1 MGKLDVLCKTYMSNN
16 EVFADAFNY
25 LLFDGKKK
33 IKPEDLKPLDTNTIS
48 IELKNSKI
56 SNAVQKNRDVFKVLS
71 AKRTD
76 DIGLLILGVENQIK
90 VHYAMPVRAMLYDS
104 LQYASQVD
112 MKSKENRKNKKASDS
127 DEFLSGFTRQ
137 DRLIPVITLVVYFG
151 SRAWDAPTNIRDM
164 FGKVKE
170 SIAKY
175 LPNYQM
181 NIISP
186 DLSDDE
192 LDKLSS
198 ELGVVMKFIKQSRDK
213 KKLLENI
220 EKSKDFRNVS
230 NLSATLMNE
239 VTGMNLKI
247 NKEKER
253 IDMCQALKEIIEDIR
268 TEERVKLKAE
278 KEKTKAEKEKT
289 KAEKEK
295 TKAEKEKTKA
305 EKEKTKAAL
314 LRIKELE
321 EMVKSLK
328 AQLKTA

>member
-1 MGKLDVLCKTYMSNN
+1 MGKLDVLCKKYMSDN

-33 IKPEDLKPLDTNTIS
+33 IKPEDLKPLDTNSIS
-48 IELKNSKI
+48 IELKNTKI

-76 DIGLLILGVENQIK
+76 DVGLLILGVENQIK

-112 MKSKENRKNKKASDS
+112 LKTKENRKNMKPSNS
-127 DEFLSGFTRQ
+127 DEFLSGFSKQ
-137 DRLIPVITLVVYFG
+137 DKLIPVITLVVYFG
-151 SRAWDAPTNIRDM
+151 SKSWDAPTNIRDM

-175 LPNYQM
+175 LPNYQI
-181 NIISP
+181 NLISP
-186 DLSDDE
+186 DLPNDE

-220 EKSKDFRNVS
+220 EKSKEFRSVS

-239 VTGMNLKI
+239 ATGMNLKI
-247 NKEKER
+247 SKEKEN
-253 IDMCQALKEIIEDIR
+253 IDMCQALKEIINDI
-268 TEERVKLKAE
+268 KKAE
-278 KEKTKAEKEKT
+278 KEKNKAAIKAEKEKN
-289 KAEKEK
+289 
-295 TKAEKEKTKA
+295 
-305 EKEKTKAAL
+305 KAAL
-314 LRIKELE
+314 QRIKELE
-321 EMVKSLK
+321 EMVKNLK

>member
-1 MGKLDVLCKTYMSNN
+1 MGKLDVLCKKYMSDN

-33 IKPEDLKPLDTNTIS
+33 IKPEDLKPLDTNSIS
-48 IELKNSKI
+48 IELKNTKV

-112 MKSKENRKNKKASDS
+112 LKTKENKKNKKASDS
-127 DEFLSGFTRQ
+127 DEFLSGFTKQ
-137 DRLIPVITLVVYFG
+137 DKLIPVITLVVYFG
-151 SRAWDAPTNIRDM
+151 SKSWDAPTNIRDM
-164 FGKVKE
+164 FANVKE

-175 LPNYQM
+175 LPNYQI
-181 NIISP
+181 NLISP
-186 DLSDDE
+186 DLPNDE
-192 LDKLSS
+192 LNKLSS

-230 NLSATLMNE
+230 NISATLMNE
-239 VTGMNLKI
+239 ATGMNLKI
-247 NKEKER
+247 SKEKEN
-253 IDMCQALKEIIEDIR
+253 IDMCQALKEIINDI
-268 TEERVKLKAE
+268 KKAE
-278 KEKTKAEKEKT
+278 KEKNKAAIKAEKEKN
-289 KAEKEK
+289 
-295 TKAEKEKTKA
+295 
-305 EKEKTKAAL
+305 KAAL
-314 LRIKELE
+314 QRIKELE
-321 EMVKSLK
+321 EMVKNLK

>member
-1 MGKLDVLCKTYMSNN
+1 MGKLDALCKKYMSDN

-25 LLFDGKKK
+25 LLFDGKQE
-33 IKPEDLKPLDTNTIS
+33 IKPEDLKPLDTNSIS
-48 IELKNSKI
+48 IELKGTKV

-71 AKRTD
+71 AKRTN

-112 MKSKENRKNKKASDS
+112 LKTKENRKNKKASDS
-127 DEFLSGFTRQ
+127 DEFLSGFSKQ
-137 DRLIPVITLVVYFG
+137 DKLIPVITLVVYFG
-151 SRAWDAPTNIRDM
+151 SRAWDGPTNIRDM
-164 FGKVKE
+164 FGNVKE

-181 NIISP
+181 NLISP
-186 DLSDDE
+186 DLSDE
-192 LDKLSS
+192 NLDKLSS
-198 ELGVVMKFIKQSRDK
+198 ELGLVLKFIKQSRDK

-230 NLSATLMNE
+230 NISATLMNE
-239 VTGMNLKI
+239 ATGMNLKI
-247 NKEKER
+247 NKEQEK

-268 TEERVKLKAE
+268 SEERVKLKAE
-278 KEKTKAEKEKT
+278 KEKTKAEKEKN
-289 KAEKEK
+289 
-295 TKAEKEKTKA
+295 
-305 EKEKTKAAL
+305 KAAL
-314 LRIKELE
+314 QRIKELE
-321 EMVKSLK
+321 EMVKNLK

>member
-1 MGKLDVLCKTYMSNN
+1 MSDN

-25 LLFDGKKK
+25 LLFDGKQE
-33 IKPEDLKPLDTNTIS
+33 IKPEDLKPLDTNSIS
-48 IELKNSKI
+48 IELKGTKV

-71 AKRTD
+71 AKRTN

-112 MKSKENRKNKKASDS
+112 LKTKENRKNKKASDS
-127 DEFLSGFTRQ
+127 DEFLSGFSKQ
-137 DRLIPVITLVVYFG
+137 DKLIPVITLVVYFG
-151 SRAWDAPTNIRDM
+151 SRAWDGPTNIRDM
-164 FGKVKE
+164 FGNVKE

-181 NIISP
+181 NLISP
-186 DLSDDE
+186 DLSDE
-192 LDKLSS
+192 NLDKLSS
-198 ELGVVMKFIKQSRDK
+198 ELGLVLKFIKQSRDK

-230 NLSATLMNE
+230 NISATLMNE
-239 VTGMNLKI
+239 ATGMNLKI
-247 NKEKER
+247 NKEQEK

-268 TEERVKLKAE
+268 SEERVKLKAE
-278 KEKTKAEKEKT
+278 KEKTKAEKEKN
-289 KAEKEK
+289 
-295 TKAEKEKTKA
+295 
-305 EKEKTKAAL
+305 KAAL
-314 LRIKELE
+314 QRIKELE
-321 EMVKSLK
+321 EMVKNLK

>member
-1 MGKLDVLCKTYMSNN
+1 MGKLDVLCKKYMSDN

-33 IKPEDLKPLDTNTIS
+33 IKPEDLKPLDTNSIS
-48 IELKNSKI
+48 IELKNTKV

-112 MKSKENRKNKKASDS
+112 LKTKENKKNKKASDS
-127 DEFLSGFTRQ
+127 DEFLSGFTKQ
-137 DRLIPVITLVVYFG
+137 DKLIPVITLVVYFG
-151 SRAWDAPTNIRDM
+151 SKSWDAPTNIRDM
-164 FGKVKE
+164 FGNVKE
-170 SIAKY
+170 SIVKY
-175 LPNYQM
+175 LPNYQI
-181 NIISP
+181 NLISP
-186 DLSDDE
+186 DLPNDE
-192 LDKLSS
+192 LNKLSS

-230 NLSATLMNE
+230 NISATLMNE

-253 IDMCQALKEIIEDIR
+253 IDMCQALKEIINDI
-268 TEERVKLKAE
+268 KKAE
-278 KEKTKAEKEKT
+278 KEKNKAAIKAEKEKN
-289 KAEKEK
+289 
-295 TKAEKEKTKA
+295 
-305 EKEKTKAAL
+305 KAAL
-314 LRIKELE
+314 QRIKELE
-321 EMVKSLK
+321 EMVKNLK

>member
-1 MGKLDVLCKTYMSNN
+1 MGKLDALCKKYMSDN

-25 LLFDGKKK
+25 LLFDGKQE
-33 IKPEDLKPLDTNTIS
+33 IKPKDLKPLDTNSIS
-48 IELKNSKI
+48 IELKGTKI

-71 AKRTD
+71 AKRTE

-112 MKSKENRKNKKASDS
+112 LKTKENRKNRKASDS
-127 DEFLSGFTRQ
+127 DEFLSGFTKQ
-137 DRLIPVITLVVYFG
+137 DKLIPVITLVVYFG
-151 SRAWDAPTNIRDM
+151 SKSWDAPTNIRDM
-164 FGKVKE
+164 FANVKE

-175 LPNYQM
+175 LPNYQI
-181 NIISP
+181 NLISP
-186 DLSDDE
+186 DLPNDE
-192 LDKLSS
+192 LNKLSS

-230 NLSATLMNE
+230 NISATLMNE

-253 IDMCQALKEIIEDIR
+253 IDMCQALKEIINDI
-268 TEERVKLKAE
+268 KKAE
-278 KEKTKAEKEKT
+278 KEKNKAAIKAEKEKN
-289 KAEKEK
+289 
-295 TKAEKEKTKA
+295 
-305 EKEKTKAAL
+305 KAAL
-314 LRIKELE
+314 QRIKELE
-321 EMVKSLK
+321 EIVKNLK

>member
-1 MGKLDVLCKTYMSNN
+1 MGKLDVLCKKYMSDN

-33 IKPEDLKPLDTNTIS
+33 IKPEDLKPLDTNSIS
-48 IELKNSKI
+48 IELKNTKV

-71 AKRTD
+71 AKRTE

-112 MKSKENRKNKKASDS
+112 LKTKENRKNRKASDS
-127 DEFLSGFTRQ
+127 DEFLSGFTKQ
-137 DRLIPVITLVVYFG
+137 DKLIPVITLVVYFG
-151 SRAWDAPTNIRDM
+151 SKSWDAPTNIRDM
-164 FGKVKE
+164 FANVKE

-175 LPNYQM
+175 LPNYQI
-181 NIISP
+181 NLISP
-186 DLSDDE
+186 DLPNDE
-192 LDKLSS
+192 LNKLSS

-230 NLSATLMNE
+230 NISATLMNE

-253 IDMCQALKEIIEDIR
+253 IDMCQALKEIINDI
-268 TEERVKLKAE
+268 KKAE
-278 KEKTKAEKEKT
+278 KEKNKAAIKAEKEKN
-289 KAEKEK
+289 
-295 TKAEKEKTKA
+295 
-305 EKEKTKAAL
+305 KAAL
-314 LRIKELE
+314 QRIKELE
-321 EMVKSLK
+321 EIVKNLK